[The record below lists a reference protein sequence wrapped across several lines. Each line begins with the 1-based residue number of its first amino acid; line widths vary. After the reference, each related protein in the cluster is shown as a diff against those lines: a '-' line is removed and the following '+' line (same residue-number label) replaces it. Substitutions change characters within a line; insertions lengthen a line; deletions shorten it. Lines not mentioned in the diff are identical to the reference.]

1 MELNIKGASKGEI
14 LKKLFLST
22 LYLSAFTFGGG
33 YVIVTLM
40 KTKFVNQ
47 YHWIDEEEMLDLVAI
62 AQSCPGAIAVNGAIV
77 VGYKLAGLTGVLCSV
92 VATVIPPFVILSAI
106 SFCYAAFRS
115 NLIVGWMLN
124 GMQSGVGAVIMEV
137 SWGMASGIVKEKQYL
152 SIIIMVA
159 AFIANYFYKVS
170 AIVLIL
176 LCIALGVILTLYREK
191 KAGKTTAVLPRI
203 MHRKEAAYD
212 LFTAFYQ
219 FLTDRCLQFR
229 RRICCHAS
237 DPEPGRTASSMAYP
251 VRIYRPDHHFP
262 DDTGTYC
269 RQFRYLRRH
278 PYCRNAGG
286 FGCYCRL
293 CSAILHFSYITGK
306 DLSEIPEFKPS
317 PGRP

>member
-1 MELNIKGASKGEI
+1 MELNIKGASKDEI

-40 KTKFVNQ
+40 KTKFVDQ

-137 SWGMASGIVKEKQYL
+137 SFSMASGIVKEKQYL
-152 SIIIMVA
+152 SIFIMAA

-176 LCIALGVILTLYREK
+176 ICIALGVVLTLYREK
-191 KAGKTTAVLPRI
+191 KAKKTTVILPNLTNRREV
-203 MHRKEAAYD
+203 HYD
-212 LFTAFYQ
+212 LLTAFSQ
-219 FLTDRCLQFR
+219 FSSDRCLQLR
-229 RRICCHAS
+229 RRLCCHAS
-237 DPEPGRTASSMAYP
+237 DPEPGGPAPSMAFP
-251 VRIYRPDHHFP
+251 VRIYGPDHHFP
-262 DDTGTYC
+262 DDAWAHCG
-269 RQFRYLRRH
+269 QFRYLRRH
-278 PYCRNAGG
+278 SHCRNAWC
-286 FGCYCRL
+286 FGCHRRL
-293 CSAILHFSYITGK
+293 RSAILYPSHFAC
-306 DLSEIPEFKPS
+306 
-317 PGRP
+317 

>member
-62 AQSCPGAIAVNGAIV
+62 AQSCPGAIV

-137 SWGMASGIVKEKQYL
+137 SFSMASGIVKEKQYL
-152 SIIIMVA
+152 SIFIMAA

-176 LCIALGVILTLYREK
+176 ICIALGVVLTLYREK
-191 KAGKTTAVLPRI
+191 RAQKN
-203 MHRKEAAYD
+203 
-212 LFTAFYQ
+212 
-219 FLTDRCLQFR
+219 DRNTSQ
-229 RRICCHAS
+229 ANKQK
-237 DPEPGRTASSMAYP
+237 G
-251 VRIYRPDHHFP
+251 
-262 DDTGTYC
+262 GT
-269 RQFRYLRRH
+269 L
-278 PYCRNAGG
+278 
-286 FGCYCRL
+286 
-293 CSAILHFSYITGK
+293 
-306 DLSEIPEFKPS
+306 
-317 PGRP
+317 

>member
-1 MELNIKGASKGEI
+1 M
-14 LKKLFLST
+14 
-22 LYLSAFTFGGG
+22 
-33 YVIVTLM
+33 IVTLM

-191 KAGKTTAVLPRI
+191 KAGKN
-203 MHRKEAAYD
+203 
-212 LFTAFYQ
+212 
-219 FLTDRCLQFR
+219 DRSTSQ
-229 RRICCHAS
+229 
-237 DPEPGRTASSMAYP
+237 D
-251 VRIYRPDHHFP
+251 
-262 DDTGTYC
+262 
-269 RQFRYLRRH
+269 
-278 PYCRNAGG
+278 NAQKGG
-286 FGCYCRL
+286 SL
-293 CSAILHFSYITGK
+293 
-306 DLSEIPEFKPS
+306 
-317 PGRP
+317 